1 MINKTLLIWLGILIG
16 LAVLPLFISA
26 SYILHILILAMV
38 FSGLASSW
46 NLVSGYTGIFSFAHY
61 AFFGIGAY
69 ASALLVLNLGMNPW
83 LGLIAGG
90 VTATIFALLI
100 GLPVL
105 RIKSLPHMA
114 IVTLGFGEIVRIV
127 TSNLTEFTR
136 GELGLFGI
144 KAFPSFV
151 LPWIGKVNFA
161 PSNKVAYYYTALILM
176 AVITGLIYLIIHSR
190 IGLAFKSIRD
200 DQDAAR
206 ALGISVTRYT
216 LVSFC
221 TGSFMAGTIGSF
233 YAHYTRILTPSSVM
247 EMTGMVEILAQTL
260 IGGFGTFLGPII
272 GPFGI
277 TILLES
283 LRDFGSY
290 RLIVYGLALILVILF
305 FPKGL
310 ASFTGRI
317 KSAKRKQE
325 DQIAQDRI

>member
-1 MINKTLLIWLGILIG
+1 MANKTILIWLVALIV
-16 LAVLPLFISA
+16 LAVLPLFVSA

-38 FSGLASSW
+38 YSVLASSW
-46 NLVSGYTGIFSFAHY
+46 NLVAGYTGIFSFAHH

-69 ASALLVLNLGMNPW
+69 ASALMVLNLGMNPW

-90 VTATIFALLI
+90 VVATMFALLI

-144 KAFPSFV
+144 KSLPSFV
-151 LPWIGKVNFA
+151 LPWIGKLNFA
-161 PSNKVAYYYTALILM
+161 PSNKIAYYYTALVLM
-176 AVITGLIYLIIHSR
+176 ALVTGVIYLIIHGR
-190 IGLAFKSIRD
+190 MGLAFKAIRD
-200 DQDAAR
+200 NQDAAR

-216 LVSFC
+216 LTSFC
-221 TGSFMAGTIGSF
+221 IGAFMAGMTGSF

-247 EMTGMVEILAQTL
+247 DMTVMVEILAKTL

-272 GPFGI
+272 GSFGI

-283 LRDFGSY
+283 LRDLGSY
-290 RLIVYGLALILVILF
+290 RLIVYGLALIAVILF

-310 ASFTGRI
+310 ASFTGRS
-317 KSAKRKQE
+317 KPAKGEQE
-325 DQIAQDRI
+325 DQVAGSQA